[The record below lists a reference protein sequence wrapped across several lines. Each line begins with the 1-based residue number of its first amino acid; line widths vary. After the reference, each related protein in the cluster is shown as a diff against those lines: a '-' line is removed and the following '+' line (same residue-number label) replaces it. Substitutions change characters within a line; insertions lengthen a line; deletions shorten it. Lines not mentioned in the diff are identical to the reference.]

1 VVSSVALSS
10 GVTVC
15 VAVLGEGRVV
25 AAVLPDGDVLGDA
38 VLAADDELALAEVLG
53 VCTDGAP
60 HAANITT
67 ANKATTTRCVDR
79 IIHPPNSTQH
89 VLRNMLRTEHTHGV
103 KYCQGM
109 NETFVAF

>member
-1 VVSSVALSS
+1 
-10 GVTVC
+10 
-15 VAVLGEGRVV
+15 VLGEGRVV

-67 ANKATTTRCVDR
+67 ANKATTTRCVNR